1 MSKLTKFGKN
11 ISIDSGK
18 QEHLLPNIYRPC
30 YENAN
35 KTPLPIRAS
44 SGKPG
49 VMTDYN
55 IDLHKMRRS
64 MLSVTLGPASLET
77 DRQEIEIDKILSKQY
92 KHIIHWFPTD
102 NKENFEQHI
111 KNEDEKGL
119 LKKLG
124 WYSDDG
130 NHKKIKYKFNEQGFR
145 AKNFDQIDR
154 KCILFAGC
162 SQTFGIGVNLEQTFS
177 SIVSEYFNKECVNLG
192 IPGKGIDVHALYFS
206 LFLNNEIDV
215 SLVDA
220 VVVYLPPPGRV
231 ARFTQALGKLDLNDL
246 NGDPIFFT
254 NKYQEQGIPEMTD
267 SQLNDANKVFNITPY
282 TSTEEINLKLDAGF
296 DQHINNHR
304 SRSLEHFI
312 LTKENIL
319 AREISAINS
328 IKVFC
333 LENNIPLIVKAQSWE
348 KSVSSDLARDL
359 AHHGPNTHNSIAQ
372 QIISDLNPI
381 LG

>member
-1 MSKLTKFGKN
+1 
-11 ISIDSGK
+11 
-18 QEHLLPNIYRPC
+18 
-30 YENAN
+30 
-35 KTPLPIRAS
+35 
-44 SGKPG
+44 
-49 VMTDYN
+49 
-55 IDLHKMRRS
+55 
-64 MLSVTLGPASLET
+64 
-77 DRQEIEIDKILSKQY
+77 
-92 KHIIHWFPTD
+92 
-102 NKENFEQHI
+102 
-111 KNEDEKGL
+111 
-119 LKKLG
+119 
-124 WYSDDG
+124 
-130 NHKKIKYKFNEQGFR
+130 
-145 AKNFDQIDR
+145 
-154 KCILFAGC
+154 
-162 SQTFGIGVNLEQTFS
+162 
-177 SIVSEYFNKECVNLG
+177 
-192 IPGKGIDVHALYFS
+192 
-206 LFLNNEIDV
+206 
-215 SLVDA
+215 
-220 VVVYLPPPGRV
+220 
-231 ARFTQALGKLDLNDL
+231 
-246 NGDPIFFT
+246 
-254 NKYQEQGIPEMTD
+254 MTD